1 MAQVLFV
8 SPADVIKRTGINGN
22 VDRDQMIQFIKIAQ
36 DIHIQNILGTR
47 LFEKLKSDISA
58 GSIPSNYQ
66 SLLDDYIQDMV
77 VHYAAIEIL
86 PYIQVHYAAIEILP
100 YIHYKVANGGIY
112 TKGAENSTSVTKEDL
127 DYLVQKERDI
137 AEHYARRFVDYMS
150 FNNALF
156 PEYNQNNNED
166 MYPSKNQNFA
176 GWVL

>member
-36 DIHIQNILGTR
+36 DIHIQNILGTN
-47 LFEKLKSDISA
+47 LFEKIATDIAADSLS
-58 GSIPSNYQ
+58 GNY
-66 SLLDDYIQDMV
+66 LTLFTNYIQDMV
-77 VHYAAIEIL
+77 IHYS
-86 PYIQVHYAAIEILP
+86 AIEILP

-112 TKGAENSTSVTKEDL
+112 VKGAENGESVTKQDL

-137 AEHYARRFVDYMS
+137 AEHYSRRFIDHMAFYS
-150 FNNALF
+150 SLY
-156 PEYNQNNNED
+156 PEYNTSSNDD
-166 MYPSKNQNFA
+166 MYPSKNQNFN

>member
-86 PYIQVHYAAIEILP
+86 PYI
-100 YIHYKVANGGIY
+100 HYKVANGGIY

-137 AEHYARRFVDYMS
+137 AEHYARRFVDHMS
-150 FNNALF
+150 FNNATY
-156 PEYNQNNNED
+156 PEYNQNNNDD
-166 MYPSKNQNFA
+166 MYPTKNQNFA

>member
-1 MAQVLFV
+1 MAQILFV

-36 DIHIQNILGTR
+36 DIHIQQILGTR
-47 LFEKLKSDISA
+47 LFDKFKADIA
-58 GSIPSNYQ
+58 ADNVPSNYQ
-66 SLLDDYIQDMV
+66 SLLEDYIQDMV
-77 VHYAAIEIL
+77 IHYS
-86 PYIQVHYAAIEILP
+86 AIEILP
-100 YIHYKVANGGIY
+100 YIHFKVANGGIY
-112 TKGAENSTSVTKEDL
+112 TKGAENGTNVTKEDL

-137 AEHYARRFVDYMS
+137 AEHYSRRFIDYMS

-166 MYPSKNQNFA
+166 MYPTKNQNFA

>member
-36 DIHIQNILGTR
+36 DIHIQNILGTN
-47 LFEKLKSDISA
+47 LFNKIASDIN
-58 GSIPSNYQ
+58 GDTLTGNYLTLFT
-66 SLLDDYIQDMV
+66 SYIQDMV
-77 VHYAAIEIL
+77 IHYS
-86 PYIQVHYAAIEILP
+86 AIEILP

-112 TKGAENSTSVTKEDL
+112 VKGAENGESVTKQDL

-137 AEHYARRFVDYMS
+137 AEHYSRRFVDHMAYYS
-150 FNNALF
+150 SLY
-156 PEYNQNNNED
+156 PEYNTSSNDD
-166 MYPSKNQNFA
+166 MYPSKNQNFN

>member
-36 DIHIQNILGTR
+36 DIHIQTILGTK
-47 LFEKLKSDISA
+47 LFNKIAADIAADSLS
-58 GSIPSNYQ
+58 GNY
-66 SLLDDYIQDMV
+66 LTLFTNYIQDMV
-77 VHYAAIEIL
+77 IHYAA
-86 PYIQVHYAAIEILP
+86 VEILP
-100 YIHYKVANGGIY
+100 YIHFKVANGGIY
-112 TKGAENSTSVTKEDL
+112 TKGAENGTSVTKEDL

>member
-1 MAQVLFV
+1 MAQILFV

-36 DIHIQNILGTR
+36 DIHVQGILGTR
-47 LFEKLKSDISA
+47 LFEKFKSDIAA
-58 GSIPSNYQ
+58 GSVPSNYQ
-66 SLLDDYIQDMV
+66 TLLEDYIQDMV

-86 PYIQVHYAAIEILP
+86 PYIHF
-100 YIHYKVANGGIY
+100 KVANGGIY
-112 TKGAENSTSVTKEDL
+112 TKGAENGTSVTKEDL

-137 AEHYARRFVDYMS
+137 AEHYARRFVDHMS
-150 FNNALF
+150 FNNALY
-156 PEYNQNNNED
+156 PEYNQNNNDD

>member
-36 DIHIQNILGTR
+36 DIHIQNILGTN
-47 LFEKLKSDISA
+47 LFEKIATDIAADSLS
-58 GSIPSNYQ
+58 GNY
-66 SLLDDYIQDMV
+66 LTLFTNYIQDMV
-77 VHYAAIEIL
+77 IHYS
-86 PYIQVHYAAIEILP
+86 AIEILP

-112 TKGAENSTSVTKEDL
+112 VKGAENGESATKQDL

-137 AEHYARRFVDYMS
+137 AEHYSRRFIDHMAFYS
-150 FNNALF
+150 SLY
-156 PEYNQNNNED
+156 PEYNNSSNDD
-166 MYPSKNQNFA
+166 MYPSKNQNFN

>member
-36 DIHIQNILGTR
+36 DIHIQGILGTN
-47 LFEKLKSDISA
+47 LFEKIATDIAADSLS
-58 GSIPSNYQ
+58 GNY
-66 SLLDDYIQDMV
+66 LTLFTNYIQDMV
-77 VHYAAIEIL
+77 IHYS
-86 PYIQVHYAAIEILP
+86 AIEILP

-112 TKGAENSTSVTKEDL
+112 VKGAENGESVTKQDL

-137 AEHYARRFVDYMS
+137 AEHYSRRFIDHMAFYS
-150 FNNALF
+150 SLY
-156 PEYNQNNNED
+156 PEYNNSSNDD
-166 MYPSKNQNFA
+166 MYPSKNQNFN

>member
-1 MAQVLFV
+1 MSQVLFV
-8 SPADVIKRTGINGN
+8 SPSDVIKRTGINGN

-47 LFEKLKSDISA
+47 LFNKIASDISA
-58 GSIPSNYQ
+58 DTLTGDYL
-66 SLLDDYIQDMV
+66 SLFTNYIQDMV
-77 VHYAAIEIL
+77 IHYST
-86 PYIQVHYAAIEILP
+86 IEILP

-112 TKGAENSTSVTKEDL
+112 TKGAENGTSVTKEDL
-127 DYLVQKERDI
+127 DYLIQKERDI

>member
-36 DIHIQNILGTR
+36 DIHIQNILGTK
-47 LFEKLKSDISA
+47 LFNRIASDITADTLS
-58 GSIPSNYQ
+58 GNYL
-66 SLLDDYIQDMV
+66 SLFTNYIQDMV
-77 VHYAAIEIL
+77 IHYAT
-86 PYIQVHYAAIEILP
+86 IEILP
-100 YIHYKVANGGIY
+100 YIHFKVANGGIY
-112 TKGAENSTSVTKEDL
+112 TKNGENSTNATKEDL

-137 AEHYARRFVDYMS
+137 AEHYSRRFIDHMA
-150 FNNALF
+150 FNNSLY
-156 PEYNQNNNED
+156 PEYNTSSNDD

>member
-36 DIHIQNILGTR
+36 DIHIQGILGTK
-47 LFEKLKSDISA
+47 LFNKIATDIAADSLS
-58 GSIPSNYQ
+58 GNY
-66 SLLDDYIQDMV
+66 LTLFTNYIQDMV
-77 VHYAAIEIL
+77 IHYS
-86 PYIQVHYAAIEILP
+86 AIEILP

-112 TKGAENSTSVTKEDL
+112 INGAENGERVTKQDW

-137 AEHYARRFVDYMS
+137 AEHYSRRFVDHM
-150 FNNALF
+150 ALYSSLY
-156 PEYNQNNNED
+156 PEYNTSSNDD
-166 MYPSKNQNFA
+166 MYPSKNQNFN

>member
-36 DIHIQNILGTR
+36 DIHIQNILGTN
-47 LFEKLKSDISA
+47 LFKKIAADIEADSLS
-58 GSIPSNYQ
+58 GNY
-66 SLLDDYIQDMV
+66 LTLFTDYIQDMV
-77 VHYAAIEIL
+77 IHW
-86 PYIQVHYAAIEILP
+86 AAIEILP

-112 TKGAENSTSVTKEDL
+112 TKSSENGENITKQDL

-137 AEHYARRFVDYMS
+137 AEHYSRRFVDHMAFYS
-150 FNNALF
+150 SRY
-156 PEYNQNNNED
+156 PEYNTSSNDD
-166 MYPSKNQNFA
+166 MYPSKNQNFN

>member
-36 DIHIQNILGTR
+36 DIHIQNILGTN
-47 LFEKLKSDISA
+47 LFEKIATDIAADSLS
-58 GSIPSNYQ
+58 GNY
-66 SLLDDYIQDMV
+66 LTLFTNYIQDMV
-77 VHYAAIEIL
+77 IHYS
-86 PYIQVHYAAIEILP
+86 AIEILP

-112 TKGAENSTSVTKEDL
+112 VKGAENGESVTKQDL

-137 AEHYARRFVDYMS
+137 AEHYSRRFIDHMAFYS
-150 FNNALF
+150 SLY
-156 PEYNQNNNED
+156 PEYNNSSNDD
-166 MYPSKNQNFA
+166 MYPSKNQNFN

>member
-36 DIHIQNILGTR
+36 DIHIQNILGTN
-47 LFEKLKSDISA
+47 LFEKIATDIAADSLS
-58 GSIPSNYQ
+58 GNY
-66 SLLDDYIQDMV
+66 LTLFTNYIQDMV
-77 VHYAAIEIL
+77 IHYS
-86 PYIQVHYAAIEILP
+86 AIEILP

-112 TKGAENSTSVTKEDL
+112 VKGAENGESVTKQDL

-137 AEHYARRFVDYMS
+137 AEHYSRRFIDHMAFYSSMY
-150 FNNALF
+150 
-156 PEYNQNNNED
+156 PEYNNSSNDD
-166 MYPSKNQNFA
+166 MYPSKNQNFN